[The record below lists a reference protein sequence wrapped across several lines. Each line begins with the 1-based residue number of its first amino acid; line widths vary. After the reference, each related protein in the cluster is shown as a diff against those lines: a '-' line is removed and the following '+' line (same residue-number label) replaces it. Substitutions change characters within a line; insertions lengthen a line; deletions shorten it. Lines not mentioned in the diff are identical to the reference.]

1 MEKKTRERIANM
13 FYRFIVREFKRKKIE
28 SAKKKNYAITTYH
41 IFIESICP
49 IERFRVTDSIKRL
62 INVKTI
68 STRKNIYD
76 NKEKKKL

>member
-1 MEKKTRERIANM
+1 M

-41 IFIESICP
+41 IFIESISP

-62 INVKTI
+62 IKTI
-68 STRKNIYD
+68 STRKNIYN